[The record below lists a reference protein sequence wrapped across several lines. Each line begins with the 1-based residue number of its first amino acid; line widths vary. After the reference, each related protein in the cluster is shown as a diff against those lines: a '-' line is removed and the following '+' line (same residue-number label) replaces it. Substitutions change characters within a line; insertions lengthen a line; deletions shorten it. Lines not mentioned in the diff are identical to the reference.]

1 MDRLSILVV
10 EDKEMH
16 RTSAKETLK
25 DHNVTIVSSF
35 DEAVKQIEP
44 QIDTGRLYAEMK
56 RRLEGEGVQG
66 EKWHERWEVLHKELK
81 PSYIIRPQFDVVLA
95 DLMMPMSNRAL
106 MPDVYNPKEQV
117 PYGFVTALLAAKH
130 GVKHVAVITDTNHH
144 HGPMSAALDLFEEH
158 TLEGRT
164 YHRFTTNGSTCMYMH
179 AMFLND
185 MTDNPCEHCTDGG
198 CTLCNGSLKRT
209 VEYQEEEVDC
219 SCTDEEYYVAGKCI
233 YCKGTAKEFVQV
245 RKDWGHALRVLIG

>member
-1 MDRLSILVV
+1 MERLSILVV

-16 RTSAKETLK
+16 RASAKETLSG
-25 DHNVTIVSSF
+25 HNLIIVSSF

-44 QIDTGRLYAEMK
+44 QIDTKRLYAEIE
-56 RRLEGEGVQG
+56 RRLEEVPNEQRGD
-66 EKWHERWEVLHKELK
+66 RWRQLYDELR
-81 PSYIIRPQFDVVLA
+81 PSYITRPQFDVVLA

-106 MPDVYNPKEQV
+106 MPDVFNPKEQV

-164 YHRFTTNGSTCMYMH
+164 YHRFTTNGTTCMYMH
-179 AMFLND
+179 ATFLND

-209 VEYQEEEVDC
+209 VEYQEEEVHC

-245 RKDWGHALRVLIG
+245 RKDWGHALRVLIGQ

>member
-1 MDRLSILVV
+1 MARLSILVV
-10 EDKEMH
+10 EDKELH
-16 RTSAKETLK
+16 QTSAKETLK

-35 DEAVKQIEP
+35 DEAVKQIQP
-44 QIDTGRLYAEMK
+44 QIDTERLRADID
-56 RRLEGEGVQG
+56 RRLTGVPFGQ
-66 EKWHERWEVLHKELK
+66 ERADRGRALYDELL

-95 DLMMPMSNRAL
+95 DLMMPMSKRSL
-106 MPDVYNPKEQV
+106 TGDFYKPEEQV

-130 GVKHVAVITDTNHH
+130 GVKHVAVVTDTNHH

-164 YHRFTTNGSTCMYMH
+164 YHRFTTNSSTCMYMH

-185 MTDNPCEHCTDGG
+185 MTDNPCKDCTDGG

-209 VEYQEEEVDC
+209 VEYQEEEADC
-219 SCTDEEYYVAGKCI
+219 SCTDEEYYVTGKCI

-245 RKDWGHALRVLIG
+245 RKDWGHALRVLIGQ